1 MNRPSR
7 QRNHLLEKIAR
18 KESRTP
24 GKIGKRAKAWRKAVE
39 TYKAAA
45 EGVAAPTT

>member
-7 QRNHLLEKIAR
+7 QLARLQEKIAR

-24 GKIGKRAKAWRKAVE
+24 GKRGKRAKLWRKWAE
-39 TYKAAA
+39 AYKA
-45 EGVAAPTT
+45 VAGGESSAS